1 VPIALEA
8 RRVTK
13 IYGSGEGRV
22 EALRGVDLRIDKG
35 EFIAI
40 MGRSGSGKSTLMNIL
55 GAIEVPT
62 SGQAILET
70 VDLALLDDEARTLIR
85 RRRIGFTFQS
95 FNLLPA
101 LTAEENAALPLML
114 DGVKVADARHRA
126 AELLDALG
134 LSARKTHLP
143 SALSGGE
150 QQRVAV
156 ARALIMD
163 PIVLL
168 ADEPTGNLDSASGA
182 QVTVM
187 FRQLVENRG
196 LTIVMVTHDA
206 EVASQADRCVHMAD
220 GLIVTGPKSASGDAD
235 KAS

>member
-1 VPIALEA
+1 MPIALEA

-85 RRRIGFTFQS
+85 RRRIGFTS
-95 FNLLPA
+95 DDG
-101 LTAEENAALPLML
+101 AA
-114 DGVKVADARHRA
+114 H
-126 AELLDALG
+126 G
-134 LSARKTHLP
+134 LF
-143 SALSGGE
+143 
-150 QQRVAV
+150 
-156 ARALIMD
+156 
-163 PIVLL
+163 VL
-168 ADEPTGNLDSASGA
+168 
-182 QVTVM
+182 
-187 FRQLVENRG
+187 RIR
-196 LTIVMVTHDA
+196 
-206 EVASQADRCVHMAD
+206 
-220 GLIVTGPKSASGDAD
+220 
-235 KAS
+235 